1 MFLRK
6 LTFENL
12 IKVLFSSTE
21 NLSVSN
27 NTILIINPNH
37 YIINGYYR
45 TRYNAIQIN
54 TSTFQDGNYDVYV
67 VANENSLKYEV
78 QIVPETQTPNAE
90 NYLLIGKFKKVYGK
104 IISIQNS
111 ILDIQNQ
118 ISNTIPVGTILPYS
132 APIPPVGWLE
142 CNGAELLEEDYPE
155 LFNVIGRTF
164 GGNPSNRTFKVPDL
178 RGEFIR
184 GWDNRR
190 NVDIGRQF
198 GSWQDYA
205 TALPKSNFV
214 TNSVSH
220 RHDVA
225 YENRAEPGSRTG
237 SVGWDNGPNW
247 RSSATSTDIHYH
259 TINSGGDNE
268 TRPRN
273 IALTYIIKY

>member
-45 TRYNAIQIN
+45 TRYDAIQIN

-184 GWDNRR
+184 GWDNGRAI
-190 NVDIGRQF
+190 DSGRQF
-198 GSWQDYA
+198 GSFQNWKTGY
-205 TALPKSNFV
+205 PH
-214 TNSVSH
+214 NSWTVSDNTH
-220 RHDVA
+220 RHNYRWENAAKGVA
-225 YENRAEPGSRTG
+225 ESRMHPSETSNNWSG
-237 SVGWDNGPNW
+237 AVISDNTHNHAIG
-247 RSSATSTDIHYH
+247 
-259 TINSGGDNE
+259 GGDNE
-268 TRPRN
+268 TCPRN